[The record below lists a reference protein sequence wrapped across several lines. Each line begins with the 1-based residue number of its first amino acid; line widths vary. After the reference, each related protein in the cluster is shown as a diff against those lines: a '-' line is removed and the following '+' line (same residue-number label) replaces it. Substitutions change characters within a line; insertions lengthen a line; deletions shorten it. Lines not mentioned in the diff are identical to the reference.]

1 MSHSWL
7 LLILLLILLLV
18 LLMMAVVVKVSV
30 MMALLL
36 MAAYFDGMGPLE
48 NLVFPWIMI
57 ALAIFVP
64 AAAVGMLTVWLLH
77 IWIDRTFDPPIE
89 S

>member
-1 MSHSWL
+1 MGHCPRTGGVVTTQTAAIVGCDGMSHSWL

-36 MAAYFDGMGPLE
+36 MAVVATTRASSLSHDTFSRHQ
-48 NLVFPWIMI
+48 NS
-57 ALAIFVP
+57 
-64 AAAVGMLTVWLLH
+64 ML
-77 IWIDRTFDPPIE
+77 IK
-89 S
+89 